1 MFQTGIFYWLDLHRL
16 NEIHRFGTEEFG
28 TGSVNMLNVYPESI
42 PDWVADWLP
51 DDGGYLV
58 GNLGPGRMD
67 FRFFAQGNLLAILF
81 GLTTE
86 EQAEKIMILYEER
99 WDELMGAMPAK
110 ICYPALKGEDWKIQT
125 GSDPK
130 NVPWS
135 YHNGGNWPVLLWPFV
150 AAALRAGRRD
160 LAQKAVDAAGA
171 RLLTDQWP
179 EYYDGK
185 KGRLLGRRANL
196 RQTWSATAYIFSHQL
211 LDTNQGLSLFPGF
224 RL

>member
-1 MFQTGIFYWLDLHRL
+1 MGDCPARL

-86 EQAEKIMILYEER
+86 EQAQKIMTLYEEC
-99 WDELMGAMPAK
+99 WDQLVGAMPVK
-110 ICYPALKGEDWKIQT
+110 ICYPALQGEDWEIQT

-130 NVPWS
+130 NAPWS

-150 AAALRAGRRD
+150 AAALRAERRD
-160 LAQKAVDAAGA
+160 LAQKALDLAGS
-171 RLLTDQWP
+171 RLLKDQWP

-185 KGRLLGRRANL
+185 RGRLLGRRANL

-211 LDTNQGLSLFPGF
+211 LAENQGLALFPGQATPGSKGV
-224 RL
+224 